1 MKTLVCLIALR
12 RAGAR
17 LLVLA
22 LLLAGARPGYGQ
34 EAGLFRLAR
43 AGQRRLC
50 LPLQVQRNLPVVQVW
65 LNGAG
70 PYNFLLDTGV
80 ASSLLLSQA
89 IADSLHLPHG
99 QDFRVVGTGGKP
111 TGLLAYQSP
120 RVRVGLGRQGQEAVA
135 PSMALLVLNGDS
147 LNLSGYVGLPVHGIL
162 GSELFYSFVAAFEGQ
177 GTGQGRLV
185 LTPPAAYRPPRAP
198 HWTGLPLAIEGRKAY
213 FTVAVRQVGD
223 SAARPLKLLLDTGA
237 SHALSLETTSDP
249 RLHLPAPGLPADLGH
264 GLSGLVRGVLGR
276 VATVDL
282 GRYRLPTV
290 LTSFPNAADVH
301 ARTDVF
307 RNGSVG
313 YELLRRFRIV
323 IDYPHRQLWLRRG
336 LAFGE
341 PFEHDMA
348 GFDVLATGPA
358 LRRYQV
364 LGVVP
369 GTPAAAAGLQNGDE
383 LLAVGILPVELLSL
397 TQLTHLLRSASGTVL
412 HLIVRHPGGE
422 LLTAS
427 VRLQRR
433 I

>member
-1 MKTLVCLIALR
+1 MKMLLCLCALR
-12 RAGAR
+12 RAWGR

-34 EAGLFRLAR
+34 GPGPFQLVRAR
-43 AGQRRLC
+43 QRC
-50 LPLQVQRNLPVVQVW
+50 MSLPLQVQRNLPIVQVW

-80 ASSLLLSQA
+80 ASSLLLSPA
-89 IADSLHLPHG
+89 VADSLHMPHG
-99 QDFRVVGTGGKP
+99 QDFRVMGAGGKP
-111 TGLLAYQSP
+111 TGLQAYQAP
-120 RVRVGLGRQGQEAVA
+120 RVRVGLGRRGQEAVA
-135 PSMALLVLNGDS
+135 PAMALLVLNGDS

-162 GSELFYSFVAAFEGQ
+162 GSELFQSFVAAFEGQ
-177 GTGQGRLV
+177 AGGQERLV
-185 LTPPAAYRPPRAP
+185 LTPPAAYRPPRSRRWA
-198 HWTGLPLAIEGRKAY
+198 GLPLAIEGRKAY
-213 FTVAVRQVGD
+213 FTVPVRQVGD

-264 GLSGLVRGVLGR
+264 GLTGLVRGVLGR
-276 VATVDL
+276 VATVEL

-290 LTSFPNAADVH
+290 LTSFPNGADVH

-313 YELLRRFRIV
+313 YELLRRFRVV

-348 GFDVLATGPA
+348 GFDVLATGPT
-358 LRRYQV
+358 LHRYQV

-369 GTPAAAAGLQNGDE
+369 GTPAAAAGLQDGDE

-397 TQLTHLLRSASGTVL
+397 TQLTHLLRSTSGTVL
-412 HLIVRHPGGE
+412 HLIVRRPGGA
-422 LLTAS
+422 LHTAS
-427 VRLQRR
+427 VRLERR

>member
-1 MKTLVCLIALR
+1 MKTPVCLLALC

-34 EAGLFRLAR
+34 ETGLFQLAR
-43 AGQRRLC
+43 AGQRRLR
-50 LPLQVQRNLPVVQVW
+50 LPLQMQRNLPVVQVW

-80 ASSLLLSQA
+80 ASSLLLSPA
-89 IADSLHLPHG
+89 IADSLHMPHG
-99 QDFRVVGTGGKP
+99 QDFRVMGAGGRP

-120 RVRVGLGRQGQEAVA
+120 RVRVGLGRHGQEATA
-135 PSMALLVLNGDS
+135 PALALLVLDGDS

-162 GSELFYSFVAAFEGQ
+162 GSELFHSFVAAFEGQ
-177 GTGQGRLV
+177 GTGQARLV
-185 LTPPAAYRPPRAP
+185 LTPPAAYRPPRGP

-264 GLSGLVRGVLGR
+264 GLGGLVRGVLGR

-301 ARTDVF
+301 ARTDVY

-313 YELLRRFRIV
+313 YELLRRFHVV
-323 IDYPHRQLWLRRG
+323 IDYPHQRLWLRRS

-397 TQLTHLLRSASGTVL
+397 TQLTHLLRSTSGTVL

-427 VRLQRR
+427 VRLERR

>member
-1 MKTLVCLIALR
+1 MKTLICLRARR
-12 RAGAR
+12 RAR
-17 LLVLA
+17 PWLLVLA
-22 LLLAGARPGYGQ
+22 LLLAGARPGHGQ
-34 EAGLFRLAR
+34 DASLFRLAQ
-43 AGQRRLC
+43 AGQRRMC
-50 LPLQVQRNLPVVQVW
+50 LLLQVQRNLPVVQVW

-80 ASSLLLSQA
+80 ASSLLLAPA

-99 QDFRVVGTGGKP
+99 QDYRVVGAGGKP
-111 TGLLAYQSP
+111 TGLLAYQAP
-120 RVRVGLGRQGQEAVA
+120 RVRVGLGPHGQEAVA
-135 PSMALLVLNGDS
+135 PAMALLVLNGDS
-147 LNLSGYVGLPVHGIL
+147 LNLSGFVGLPVHGIL
-162 GSELFYSFVAAFEGQ
+162 GSELFHSFVAAFEGQ
-177 GTGQGRLV
+177 VGGQERLV
-185 LTPPAAYRPPRAP
+185 LTPPAAYRPPRSRR
-198 HWTGLPLAIEGRKAY
+198 WTGLPLAIEERKAY

-264 GLSGLVRGVLGR
+264 GLGGLVRGVLGR
-276 VATVDL
+276 VAAVDL

-301 ARTDVF
+301 LRTGVF

-313 YELLRRFRIV
+313 YELLRRFRVV

-348 GFDVLATGPA
+348 GFDVLATGPD

-369 GTPAAAAGLQNGDE
+369 GTPAAAAGLQDGDE

-397 TQLTHLLRSASGTVL
+397 TQLTHLLRRASGTVL
-412 HLIVRHPGGE
+412 HLVVRHPGGA